1 MGIPVD
7 RSLTEG
13 GGSGNKQDNWS
24 VAMNKDITEQNEE
37 QDENKSSANTFPLE
51 TYVT

>member
-1 MGIPVD
+1 
-7 RSLTEG
+7 
-13 GGSGNKQDNWS
+13 
-24 VAMNKDITEQNEE
+24 MNKDITEQNEE